1 MESHF
6 LIKVLAWASKRTEG
20 FTSAELY
27 NDFTFPNWQRT
38 LLDKHFQHATENTSR
53 RGMPSY
59 PEISETIFYH
69 IQGGIF
75 VLSTEALFK
84 YIDYKELELARKN
97 ATQARNYSLVAIG
110 ISVLAIMVS
119 ALVPIWIANK
129 MTQTV
134 EISDEQVSQYENQ
147 WKETQLDI
155 NLIRQE
161 LLPPKVE
168 FQETSIKAEFNEVFT
183 SSTSQKSY
191 EAIVEDRQKKA
202 DEINNQLF
210 YLHN

>member
-1 MESHF
+1 
-6 LIKVLAWASKRTEG
+6 
-20 FTSAELY
+20 
-27 NDFTFPNWQRT
+27 
-38 LLDKHFQHATENTSR
+38 
-53 RGMPSY
+53 
-59 PEISETIFYH
+59 
-69 IQGGIF
+69 
-75 VLSTEALFK
+75 
-84 YIDYKELELARKN
+84 
-97 ATQARNYSLVAIG
+97 
-110 ISVLAIMVS
+110 
-119 ALVPIWIANK
+119 